1 MVGTEPRVSK
11 RDYYE
16 ILGVERNATDQQIK
30 SAYRKLAL
38 KHHPDRNPGD
48 KQAEELFKEA
58 AEAYA
63 ILADREKRSLY
74 DRFGHAGVSGV
85 GAGAGG
91 FDPTIFADFSDIFA
105 GLGDVFGFGDIFGG
119 RRRRGGP
126 QRGADLRYD
135 LEISFEESAGG
146 VETAIQIPR
155 EETCETCHGSG
166 AAAGTS
172 PETCGQCR
180 GSGQLRYQQ
189 GFLTVARPCPNC
201 RGTGKTIAKP
211 CQTCRGAGRITRD
224 RKLTVKIPAGIATG
238 QRLRLH
244 SEGEHGSA
252 GGPPGDLY
260 VVVHV
265 QEHPFF
271 HREGDDLYCEVPIG
285 FPTLTLG
292 GSIKVPTLNGR
303 EEVNIPGGTQ
313 PGARF
318 KLRGKGM
325 PNVSGRG
332 HGDLHVIAAVAV
344 PKKLTKEQRILLEE
358 LGKALPNPDITDDGQ
373 GQTDKPFF
381 ERVKDIF
388 G

>member
-1 MVGTEPRVSK
+1 MSR

-16 ILGVERNATDQQIK
+16 VLGVPRDASDQQIK

-38 KHHPDRNPGD
+38 KYHPDRNPGD
-48 KQAEELFKEA
+48 KAAEEQFKEA

-63 ILADREKRSLY
+63 ILADTEKRQLY
-74 DRFGHAGVSGV
+74 DRFGHAGVSGAS
-85 GAGAGG
+85 AGAGG

-119 RRRRGGP
+119 RRRRSGP

-135 LEISFEESAGG
+135 LEITFEESARGA
-146 VETAIQIPR
+146 ETTIQIPR
-155 EETCETCHGSG
+155 EETCETCSGSG
-166 AAAGTS
+166 ASPGTTA
-172 PETCGQCR
+172 ETCAQCR
-180 GSGQLRYQQ
+180 GTGQLRYQQ
-189 GFLTVARPCPNC
+189 GFLTVARPCANC

-211 CQTCRGAGRITRD
+211 CATCRGAGRVGRE
-224 RKLTVKIPAGIATG
+224 RKLTVKIPPGIATG
-238 QRLRLH
+238 QRLRLYG
-244 SEGEHGSA
+244 EGEHGSA

-265 QEHPFF
+265 QEHSFF
-271 HREGDDLYCEVPIG
+271 HREEDDLYCELPIS
-285 FPTLTLG
+285 FPTLALG
-292 GSIKVPTLNGR
+292 GTVKVPTLDDR
-303 EEVNIPGGTQ
+303 EELDIPSGTQ
-313 PGARF
+313 PGTRF

-332 HGDLHVIAAVAV
+332 RGDLYVIARVSV
-344 PKKLTKEQRILLEE
+344 PKKLTKEQKALLEE
-358 LGKALPNPDITDDGQ
+358 LSRTLPSDKDISSDGD
-373 GQTDKPFF
+373 GNEKPFF

>member
-1 MVGTEPRVSK
+1 VSK

-16 ILGVERNATDQQIK
+16 ILGLDRGATDQQIK

-38 KHHPDRNPGD
+38 KYHPDRNPGNHE
-48 KQAEELFKEA
+48 AEERFKEA

-63 ILADREKRSLY
+63 VLADREKRSLY
-74 DRFGHAGVSGV
+74 DRFGHAGVSGT

-105 GLGDVFGFGDIFGG
+105 GLGDVFGFGDIFGAG

-135 LEISFEESAGG
+135 LEITFQEAATGA
-146 VETAIQIPR
+146 ETTIQIPR
-155 EETCETCHGSG
+155 EESCETCTGTG
-166 AAAGTS
+166 AAPGTS
-172 PETCGQCR
+172 PETCAHCR
-180 GSGQLRYQQ
+180 GTGQLRYQQ
-189 GFLTVARPCPNC
+189 GFLTVARPCSTC

-211 CQTCRGAGRITRD
+211 CQTCRGAGRTAKE

-238 QRLRLH
+238 QRLRLYG
-244 SEGEHGSA
+244 EGEHGAA
-252 GGPPGDLY
+252 GGPSGDLY

-265 QEHPFF
+265 QDHQFF
-271 HREGDDLYCEVPIG
+271 HRDGDDLYCEIPIS
-285 FPTLTLG
+285 FPTIALG
-292 GSIKVPTLNGR
+292 GTIQVPTLNGH
-303 EEVNIPGGTQ
+303 EELHIPAGTQ
-313 PGARF
+313 PGGRF
-318 KLRGKGM
+318 RLRGKGM

-332 HGDLHVIAAVAV
+332 HGDLHVIAKVAV
-344 PKKLTKEQRILLEE
+344 PRKLSKEQKQLLEE
-358 LGKALPNPDITDDGQ
+358 LGKTLKDETIGAEGSEDS
-373 GQTDKPFF
+373 DKPFF